1 MYKFLLVFL
10 VCVLISVILFSGCGG
25 DGTGST
31 FQVAT
36 ATPAVTSEGPL
47 SDPELCMLGDSAGT
61 SGTIFSPVIDFITA
75 GLKGGVLT
83 WIGKNT
89 TGRVL
94 DVIGNKIGIPAI
106 GGDTTSA
113 ALAEMSLKLD
123 LIINQLGLI
132 ENQLDSLTG
141 LISLST
147 VTMEAYVGDS
157 KLQTT
162 LDNITT
168 SFDSPTNSGL
178 IYYADNGCALD
189 PNSPD
194 PETLNRLKSDIAVY
208 YTNNTTAMQQ
218 EIQHIAGF
226 ICPSTGEKGGLTLWA
241 QKLVLSAKKG
251 SLSEADF
258 AMTNYLTLETYFSRL
273 LIYQTKALMIVLET
287 LNYHDPDGITGANYL
302 DYYYKNILKPEIIAF
317 QKAVNILMINLVDYR
332 TLKKYQSDAAC
343 MNTVGL
349 VHDDT
354 YLMVL
359 ARSRFF
365 CTQVINSFEQ
375 NFGLY
380 GAIVTPYD
388 YTTGTGKPVTSLTL
402 KFSGPVT
409 FTTTVNAQNIV
420 SQFPYTKWH
429 RDAMLVAHASP
440 DQNWSFYDFSSFNN
454 GISGN
459 YIDPNIPGGTY
470 DISIVDNGD
479 KNTPWF
485 HTDTTLGRV
494 TVKYYDPNNPT
505 PDTATTSPTDTNTV
519 KFGCFSGRWN
529 WGFNSLSSVYGR
541 GWMKPSK
548 NKVPYIDGAGDHKYL
563 EKDNP
568 TLQNVSSDA
577 TYWPDLTGGI
587 FTNEFGTNMPEFKCK
602 TIGHCALAY
611 SIIYTFTADSS
622 PSAQATH
629 NPELYYDLNNKVY
642 YYNDNFLSN
651 DCVNSHC
658 KLNDETLSTIYYY
671 ADENTRAMS
680 SSEGVLT
687 SSGHLKVDKSEILLD
702 SLTLEPQ
709 TPYTLQFDTAESFS
723 AGTYEPTITS
733 KINIKWNIQ
742 VIYPYTDTT
751 VFVN

>member
-1 MYKFLLVFL
+1 
-10 VCVLISVILFSGCGG
+10 
-25 DGTGST
+25 
-31 FQVAT
+31 
-36 ATPAVTSEGPL
+36 
-47 SDPELCMLGDSAGT
+47 
-61 SGTIFSPVIDFITA
+61 
-75 GLKGGVLT
+75 
-83 WIGKNT
+83 
-89 TGRVL
+89 
-94 DVIGNKIGIPAI
+94 
-106 GGDTTSA
+106 
-113 ALAEMSLKLD
+113 
-123 LIINQLGLI
+123 
-132 ENQLDSLTG
+132 
-141 LISLST
+141 
-147 VTMEAYVGDS
+147 
-157 KLQTT
+157 
-162 LDNITT
+162 
-168 SFDSPTNSGL
+168 
-178 IYYADNGCALD
+178 
-189 PNSPD
+189 
-194 PETLNRLKSDIAVY
+194 
-208 YTNNTTAMQQ
+208 
-218 EIQHIAGF
+218 
-226 ICPSTGEKGGLTLWA
+226 
-241 QKLVLSAKKG
+241 
-251 SLSEADF
+251 
-258 AMTNYLTLETYFSRL
+258 
-273 LIYQTKALMIVLET
+273 
-287 LNYHDPDGITGANYL
+287 
-302 DYYYKNILKPEIIAF
+302 
-317 QKAVNILMINLVDYR
+317 
-332 TLKKYQSDAAC
+332 

-349 VHDDT
+349 VHDDS
-354 YLMVL
+354 YIMVL

-365 CTQVINSFEQ
+365 CAQVINSFEDT
-375 NFGLY
+375 FGLY

-470 DISIVDNGD
+470 DVSIVDNGD

-548 NKVPYIDGAGDHKYL
+548 NEVPYVTPDGKHKYIK
-563 EKDNP
+563 EDNP
-568 TLQNVSSDA
+568 TLKYVSSDA
-577 TYWPDLTGGI
+577 TYWPDLTGA

-602 TIGHCALAY
+602 NIEEDCALAY
-611 SIIYTFTADSS
+611 SITSMFVVNPS
-622 PSAQATH
+622 PSAWATH
-629 NPELYYDLNNKVY
+629 KPELYYDLINKVY
-642 YYNDNFLSN
+642 YHNDNYLAW

-658 KLNDETLSTIYYY
+658 KLNDETLSSVYYY
-671 ADENTRAMS
+671 SDEHTRSMS

-687 SSGHLKVDKSEILLD
+687 SSGTLKVDKTEMLLK
-702 SLTLEPQ
+702 SITLEPL
-709 TPYTLQFDTAESFS
+709 TPYTLQFDTAESFWKGS
-723 AGTYEPTITS
+723 LADPTITS